1 MAVRGARQACALRR
15 SQGRS
20 RRLMVWR
27 GSALWKPC
35 SEAGRPTLE
44 GARYAVDDTR
54 TATRGTKSSVV
65 VRDQVGLAPLRD
77 VRTW

>member
-1 MAVRGARQACALRR
+1 MRGGRHACALRR

-20 RRLMVWR
+20 QHLVVWR

-44 GARYAVDDTR
+44 GARDAVDDAR
-54 TATRGTKSSVV
+54 TATRGTKPSVV
-65 VRDQVGLAPLRD
+65 VRDQVGLAALRD